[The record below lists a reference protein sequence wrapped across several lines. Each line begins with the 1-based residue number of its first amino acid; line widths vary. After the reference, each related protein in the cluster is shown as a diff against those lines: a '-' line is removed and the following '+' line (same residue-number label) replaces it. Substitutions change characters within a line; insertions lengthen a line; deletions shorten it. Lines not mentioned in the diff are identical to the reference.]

1 MRCCS
6 IGPCWNKRAPQHEAA
21 GPDTR
26 FAGTSNAQ
34 RAEKLPLGGLFRLL
48 VGNLGLL
55 GVMLGLLK
63 VMLDLSVMMGGLPMM
78 VHRLRTVMG
87 SLRMVVRRQ
96 LRTLVLVVVRCL
108 LQVMSGLLV
117 VMHGLLVVMKALLM
131 MMGRLLVMMR
141 SLMVMVDRRL
151 MVISSLRLLL
161 RKGGAADDHRAGCQR
176 GGKSESREGLLDHCE
191 ITPVCL
197 CKIPSIERAENKPV
211 HSLQSY
217 GAEQKI
223 EVFAKDVI

>member
-21 GPDTR
+21 GPDTG

-48 VGNLGLL
+48 VGSLGLL
-55 GVMLGLLK
+55 GVMLSLLV
-63 VMLDLSVMMGGLPMM
+63 VMLDLSLVMR
-78 VHRLRTVMG
+78 RLRTVM
-87 SLRMVVRRQ
+87 SRLRLVIRRL
-96 LRTLVLVVVRCL
+96 LRTLVLVVMRCL
-108 LQVMSGLLV
+108 LQVVSGLLV
-117 VMHGLLVVMKALLM
+117 VMHGLLRMMSRLLIVA
-131 MMGRLLVMMR
+131 GSLLVMIGC
-141 SLMVMVDRRL
+141 RL
-151 MVISSLRLLL
+151 MVISSLRLRRLL
-161 RKGGAADDHRAGCQR
+161 REGGAADDHRAGCQR

-211 HSLQSY
+211 HSPQSY

-223 EVFAKDVI
+223 EFFAKDVI